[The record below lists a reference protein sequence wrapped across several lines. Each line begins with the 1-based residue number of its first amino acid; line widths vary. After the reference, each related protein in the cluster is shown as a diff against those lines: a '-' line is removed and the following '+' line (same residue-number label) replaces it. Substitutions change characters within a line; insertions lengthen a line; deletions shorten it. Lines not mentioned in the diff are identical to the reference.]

1 VKKEKNPM
9 ATWSERANND
19 MAENA
24 RNYTGQQRSAL
35 MGQISQWANN
45 VVARSSQLFNDPKFR
60 DHKVE
65 AIAENREILS
75 LTFGLN

>member
-1 VKKEKNPM
+1 M
-9 ATWSERANND
+9 ATWSERANDD

-24 RNYTGQQRSAL
+24 RNYTSQQRSAL

-45 VVARSSQLFNDPKFR
+45 VVDRSSRLFDDPKFR

-65 AIAENREILS
+65 AIAENREVLS
-75 LTFGLN
+75 LTFGVN